1 MALPPII
8 SNLPIIKMLQPRD
21 NAAAAKDNGA
31 AKKAVADTLSISTAA
46 ARALKLSGVAEIADA
61 GQARDTAAG
70 TRAILERTNVALGLD
85 PQFG

>member
-8 SNLPIIKMLQPRD
+8 SNLPIIKLFQPRD

-31 AKKAVADTLSISTAA
+31 VKKAVSDTLNISTAA

-61 GQARDTAAG
+61 AQARDTAAG
-70 TRAILERTNVALGLD
+70 TRAILERANVALGLD